1 MSLGVG
7 DSIHWVKANEFP
19 LNGLKRTKVT
29 LLRVLKGWKNPRHD
43 PTDTAIAITEV
54 DEMEIAADAGMA
66 IEVGLEDV
74 VTAIPEVV
82 DARGG
87 AILAQGATVTA
98 EVEHH
103 AHVVKGE
110 VSLAEAEGANAAV
123 GGEHPAPVV
132 MGEVSLVEAE
142 VVIAAAEGGHPAPIE
157 IQAAL
162 VVPEDSRRR
171 QSKHLLLENPCFNA
185 LRPPQKFHFH
195 QISCFIFG

>member
-29 LLRVLKGWKNPRHD
+29 LLRVLRGWKNPRHD

-54 DEMEIAADAGMA
+54 EEMEIAADAGMA

-82 DARGG
+82 DARVG

-98 EVEHH
+98 EVE
-103 AHVVKGE
+103 V
-110 VSLAEAEGANAAV
+110 ANAAV
-123 GGEHPAPVV
+123 GVEHPAPVV

-162 VVPEDSRRR
+162 VVPEDSRSYRR
-171 QSKHLLLENPCFNA
+171 KYSYLP
-185 LRPPQKFHFH
+185 
-195 QISCFIFG
+195 S